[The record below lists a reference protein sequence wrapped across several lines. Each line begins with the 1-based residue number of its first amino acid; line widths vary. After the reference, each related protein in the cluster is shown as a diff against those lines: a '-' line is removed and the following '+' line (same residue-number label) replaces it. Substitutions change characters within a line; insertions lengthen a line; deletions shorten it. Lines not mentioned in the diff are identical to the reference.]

1 MKVTFWKVEAAGND
15 FVIIDHRKP
24 IFRGKLSEIARNL
37 THRRL
42 GIGADGLIL
51 IEYSPEADFFMNFYN
66 ADGSGPVMCGNGAR
80 AALFFVYASGII
92 CQQEYRFKA
101 SDGAHRGEIKNDRV
115 ALTINQPGRI
125 EPVQLGAETAYLVD
139 TGVPHLVRFCNDVDT
154 LNITTEAPDL
164 RKRYD
169 ANINYI
175 EKLDDDDW
183 KIRTWERGVEGETL
197 ACGTGATASAVT
209 IHKIRGES
217 FPVTLRAPGGKLV
230 IHQKENELW
239 LAGPVRKVFEG
250 TITLNE

>member
-15 FVIIDHRKP
+15 FIIIDYRMPFLKEQP
-24 IFRGKLSEIARNL
+24 AELARRL

-51 IEYSPEADFFMNFYN
+51 IERSPGVDFFMNFYN

-80 AALFFVYASGII
+80 AALFFVCASGMI
-92 CQQEYRFKA
+92 CREEYCFKA
-101 SDGAHRGEIKNDRV
+101 SDGVHRGEIKNNRV

-139 TGVPHLVRFCNDVDT
+139 TGVPHLVRFCNDVDS
-154 LNITTEAPDL
+154 LDITEEAPDL
-164 RKRYD
+164 RKRYN

-175 EKLDDDDW
+175 EKTGDGGW

-209 IHKIRGES
+209 IHKICGES
-217 FPVTLRAPGGKLV
+217 FPVTLWARGGELI

-239 LAGPVRKVFEG
+239 LTGPVRKVFDG
-250 TITLNE
+250 TFTLNE